1 MPEANKLSLSV
12 SRKSGTWAPTVKTS
26 RNGRKSMEY
35 QSPFED
41 WYTYSTVH
49 KPLPDFTCEAGL
61 MLFPPELVPGVGHPL
76 VDRLGRHA
84 TRRLTMR
91 KLESYNAFTEKLE
104 YQAVM
109 AASIK
114 LAQHPQAFGLSE
126 RAGRE
131 ARLIVTDES
140 HHAYVAVELMKR
152 LPGASELPQL
162 TPSQPRF
169 LRGLEE
175 FGRGLAAEFADDLLI
190 AFVSISETLIT
201 SILRGIPRDPRV
213 VSAVRNTVRDHC
225 IDEARH
231 HSYFV
236 YVVHEHWASSWPDRR
251 ETLGPL
257 YANLIRL
264 FLDPDLD
271 LCRDWL
277 TEAGLDRRDAELATR
292 HPPRSWVKMVAP
304 AKAAGHGSPSLLT
317 SSMLE
322 RQFQSLST
330 ALERNTA
337 ARHSRAIGNP
347 YPIIRLHSLVPRSNA
362 GPPARLPPGN
372 DAQRPA
378 APDRRS
384 SRVGVA
390 ACVRA
395 RNRRRMSRRRH
406 PLLRCLRRCPN
417 QRRRRVGARP
427 PASTSPREMPHDQLR
442 RPRIR
447 W

>member
-1 MPEANKLSLSV
+1 
-12 SRKSGTWAPTVKTS
+12 
-26 RNGRKSMEY
+26 MEY

-61 MLFPPELVPGVGHPL
+61 VLFPPELVPGIGHPL
-76 VDRLGRHA
+76 VEKLGNHA
-84 TRRLTMR
+84 AQRVTMR
-91 KLESYNAFTEKLE
+91 KLESYNAFTESLE

-109 AASIK
+109 AAAIK
-114 LAQHPQAFGLSE
+114 IAQNPSAFGLSE
-126 RAGRE
+126 QAGRE

-152 LPGASELPQL
+152 IPGFSELPPL
-162 TPSQPRF
+162 IPSQPPF
-169 LRGLEE
+169 LRVLKELE
-175 FGRGLAAEFADDLLI
+175 RGFPTEFADDLLI

-236 YVVHEHWASSWPDRR
+236 YVVHEHWASSSPDRR

-277 TEAGLDRRDAELATR
+277 TEAGLDRRDAELVLR
-292 HPPRSWVKMVAP
+292 DYYSPERV
-304 AKAAGHGSPSLLT
+304 AAGL
-317 SSMLE
+317 
-322 RQFQSLST
+322 
-330 ALERNTA
+330 
-337 ARHSRAIGNP
+337 RA
-347 YPIIRLHSLVPRSNA
+347 
-362 GPPARLPPGN
+362 
-372 DAQRPA
+372 DAFPTLKLMG
-378 APDRRS
+378 
-384 SRVGVA
+384 RVGVLDDPTARA
-390 ACVRA
+390 AFVEQK
-395 RNRRRMSRRRH
+395 
-406 PLLRCLRRCPN
+406 LI
-417 QRRRRVGARP
+417 
-427 PASTSPREMPHDQLR
+427 D
-442 RPRIR
+442 
-447 W
+447 

>member
-1 MPEANKLSLSV
+1 MQ
-12 SRKSGTWAPTVKTS
+12 
-26 RNGRKSMEY
+26 Y

-61 MLFPPELVPGVGHPL
+61 VLFPPELVPGIGHPL
-76 VDRLGRHA
+76 VEKLGNHA
-84 TRRLTMR
+84 AQRVTMR
-91 KLESYNAFTEKLE
+91 KLESYNAFTESLE

-109 AASIK
+109 AAAIK
-114 LAQHPQAFGLSE
+114 IAQNPSAFGLSE
-126 RAGRE
+126 QAGRE

-152 LPGASELPQL
+152 IPGFSELPPL
-162 TPSQPRF
+162 IPSQPPF
-169 LRGLEE
+169 LRVLKELE
-175 FGRGLAAEFADDLLI
+175 RGFPTKFADDLLI

-236 YVVHEHWASSWPDRR
+236 YVVHEHWASSSPDRR

-277 TEAGLDRRDAELATR
+277 TEAGLDRRDAELVLR
-292 HPPRSWVKMVAP
+292 DYYSPERV
-304 AKAAGHGSPSLLT
+304 AAGL
-317 SSMLE
+317 
-322 RQFQSLST
+322 
-330 ALERNTA
+330 
-337 ARHSRAIGNP
+337 RADAF
-347 YPIIRLHSLVPRSNA
+347 PILKLM
-362 GPPARLPPGN
+362 G
-372 DAQRPA
+372 
-378 APDRRS
+378 
-384 SRVGVA
+384 RVGVLDDPTARA
-390 ACVRA
+390 AFVEQK
-395 RNRRRMSRRRH
+395 
-406 PLLRCLRRCPN
+406 LI
-417 QRRRRVGARP
+417 
-427 PASTSPREMPHDQLR
+427 D
-442 RPRIR
+442 
-447 W
+447 